1 MTAHEIGN
9 TIDSRRGIR
18 RVAIIGMGA
27 VGSAFA
33 FSLIQEGRVR
43 ELLFVDKDH
52 RRAEGQ
58 LMDLSHCLP
67 WGRPIKI
74 EIGDL
79 DSAAECDMVVITAGA
94 AQKPGESRI
103 DLVKRNAEIYSEF
116 FPRLPKV
123 NPRGL
128 FVIITNPVDVMTRLA
143 LNLSHISPEQVFGT
157 GTMLD
162 TGRFRFLLSLHL
174 KIDPRNIHAYVIG
187 EHGDS
192 EVLVWS
198 RADVGPFRLEE
209 YGELTG
215 RPITSDVKERITAGV
230 KTAAYE
236 IIERKGATNFAIG
249 LATEKLFESVTYNQG
264 TLQTVSRAL
273 SGAYGFGDLCLS
285 TPCRLHRDGALEPLE
300 IPLSPDEHKA
310 LMRSAETLDAVYQS
324 LKV

>member
-1 MTAHEIGN
+1 MQEISN

-33 FSLIQEGRVR
+33 YALIHEGRVR
-43 ELLFVDKDH
+43 ELLFVDKDK

-58 LMDLSHCLP
+58 MMDLSHCLP
-67 WGRPIKI
+67 WGRPIKM

-79 DSAAECDMVVITAGA
+79 DSAASCDMVVITAGV
-94 AQKPGESRI
+94 AQKTGESRI
-103 DLVKRNAEIYSEF
+103 DLVKRNADIFAEF
-116 FPRLPKV
+116 FPRLPEA

-157 GTMLD
+157 GTTLD
-162 TGRFRFLLSLHL
+162 TGRFRFLLSHHL
-174 KIDPRNIHAYVIG
+174 KVDPRNIHAYVIG

-198 RADVGPFRLEE
+198 RAHVGPFSLEE
-209 YGELTG
+209 YGDLTG
-215 RPITSDVKERITAGV
+215 RPITAEVQRDVTAGV

-236 IIERKGATNFAIG
+236 IIERKGATNYAIG
-249 LATEKLFESVTYNQG
+249 LATEKLFESVSFNQG

-273 SGAYGFGDLCLS
+273 SGAYGFDDLCLS
-285 TPCRLHRDGALEPLE
+285 TPCRLQRDGALEPLE
-300 IPLSPDEHKA
+300 IPLSPEEHKA
-310 LMRSAETLDAVYQS
+310 LMRSAETLDEVYQS